1 MTTPPPALPFP
12 TESSRSA
19 KPPRPVS
26 DTIFAFAPNR
36 EAMGG
41 TSYLILEN
49 SGNILV
55 DCPLWEAG
63 NRTFLQ
69 EKEVRWLFLTHR
81 GAIAKVQEIQQ
92 TLGCEVL
99 IQEQEA
105 YLLPEI
111 PATPFRQDFRLSA
124 ASEAIWTPGHSPGS
138 ACLYS
143 TNAGGILFTGRH
155 LLPNQQGDPVPL
167 RIAKTFHWRRQ
178 IDSVRKLRDRFSPET
193 LRAICPGANTGFLRG
208 ERLIDRAY
216 ERLMQLDLE
225 ERLGDRPVL

>member
-1 MTTPPPALPFP
+1 MTPFSSALPP
-12 TESSRSA
+12 TPESHRAA

-55 DCPLWEAG
+55 DCPLWEEG

-69 EKEVRWLFLTHR
+69 EKGVRSLFLTHR
-81 GAIAKVQEIQQ
+81 GAIAKVQEMQQ

-105 YLLPEI
+105 YLLPGV
-111 PATPFRQDFRLSA
+111 PLTSFGQDFRLSA
-124 ASEAIWTPGHSPGS
+124 AIEAIWTPGHSPGS
-138 ACLYS
+138 ACLYAA
-143 TNAGGILFTGRH
+143 NDGGILFSGRH

-167 RIAKTFHWRRQ
+167 RISKTFHWRRQ
-178 IDSVRKLRDRFSPET
+178 LDSVRKLRDRFSTET
-193 LRAICPGANTGFLRG
+193 LRAICPGGNTGFLRG
-208 ERLIDRAY
+208 DRWIDRAY
-216 ERLMQLDLE
+216 ERLMLLDLE
-225 ERLGDRPVL
+225 ARLGDRPGL